1 MDEVIDRKRK
11 AEADRTHTYQK
22 KQALKHGDVMLY
34 FQLYLSEDV
43 VRERIPL
50 DASCYSGYRRSVLL
64 VVRTL
69 QSQGSIIPA
78 ALKIKRRVIAVCT
91 PSSARTTILTSEKR
105 DESDYASQ
113 ELPRRLAGARFQLPP
128 TRPAASAGRLSA
140 RGRGR
145 LPQATHSPLGEQ
157 RKATFMH
164 CCCCWRSCSVAG
176 PQCNCPGPQCKLPQ
190 LNDRG
195 KEAGSKAGGRGTT
208 DQAAW

>member
-43 VRERIPL
+43 VRERIPPRCEL
-50 DASCYSGYRRSVLL
+50 YSGYRRSVLL

-113 ELPRRLAGARFQLPP
+113 ELPRRLAGARFQLPRHAPQLQLGDSQREARPPPSSNAFTSRGTAQGNFHALLLLLEELQRRWP
-128 TRPAASAGRLSA
+128 TMQLPRPTM
-140 RGRGR
+140 
-145 LPQATHSPLGEQ
+145 Q
-157 RKATFMH
+157 
-164 CCCCWRSCSVAG
+164 
-176 PQCNCPGPQCKLPQ
+176 LPQ